1 MPRVGLYV
9 NMLSK
14 VMMTVLN
21 FFASYVWHFLVRQY
35 FNIFNKYRVKWHD
48 IFFKSQGMPKNIIFF
63 LIFIYKKTL

>member
-35 FNIFNKYRVKWHD
+35 FNIFIKYRGKWHD
-48 IFFKSQGMPKNIIFF
+48 IFFSKVKECLKHNIFS
-63 LIFIYKKTL
+63 